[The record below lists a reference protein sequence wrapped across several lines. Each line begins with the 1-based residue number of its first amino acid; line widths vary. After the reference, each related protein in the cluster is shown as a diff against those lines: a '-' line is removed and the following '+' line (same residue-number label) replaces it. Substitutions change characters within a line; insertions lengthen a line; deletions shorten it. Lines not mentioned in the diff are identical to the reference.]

1 MFTGLVE
8 TTGAV
13 VALDPT
19 SAGGVRL
26 TARSPL
32 YRECALGDS
41 VAHNGC
47 CLTVAALDG
56 DTAAFDLLAETLRCT
71 NLGDLR
77 PGDRVNLER
86 SLLPTTRLGG
96 HFVTGHVDT
105 AGRVRRLEPR
115 GADHLLEIEAPADF
129 LRLVVPKGCVAVDG
143 VSLTVGE
150 VSPAGFT
157 LWIIPHTL
165 AATNLAARRPGDRV
179 NLESDLL
186 AKYAAKLLG
195 R

>member
-8 TTGAV
+8 TTGEILAFE
-13 VALDPT
+13 PT
-19 SAGGVRL
+19 SAGGTRL
-26 TARSPL
+26 TVRSPL
-32 YRECALGDS
+32 YRDCAPGDS

-47 CLTVAALDG
+47 CLTVAALEG

-105 AGRVRRLEPR
+105 TGAVRRLEPR
-115 GADHLLEIEAPADF
+115 GADRLLEIAAPADF
-129 LRLVVPKGCVAVDG
+129 LRLVVPKGCLAVDG
-143 VSLTVGE
+143 ISLTVGE
-150 VSPAGFT
+150 VSADALT

-165 AATNLAARRPGDRV
+165 AATNLGARRPGDRV

>member
-8 TTGAV
+8 TTGTV
-13 VALDPT
+13 VRLEPT
-19 SAGGVRL
+19 PAGGTRL
-26 TARSPL
+26 TVTSPL
-32 YRECALGDS
+32 YAGCAAGDS

-47 CLTVAALDG
+47 CLTVAGQRGEEA
-56 DTAAFDLLAETLRCT
+56 TFDLLAETLRCT

-105 AGRVRRLEPR
+105 TGVIRRLEPS
-115 GADHLLEIEAPADF
+115 GADHRLEVEASADF

-143 VSLTVGE
+143 ISLTVGDTT
-150 VSPAGFT
+150 ADRFT

>member
-8 TTGAV
+8 TMGV
-13 VALDPT
+13 VSALDPT
-19 SAGGVRL
+19 PSGGFRL
-26 TARSPL
+26 TSRSPL
-32 YRECALGDS
+32 HAGCTVGDS
-41 VAHNGC
+41 IAHNGC
-47 CLTVAALDG
+47 CLTVARLEG
-56 DTAAFDLLAETLRCT
+56 DLAAFDLLAETLRCT

-86 SLLPTTRLGG
+86 SLLPSTRLGG

-105 AGRVRRLEPR
+105 TGTVRRLDPA
-115 GADHLLEIEAPADF
+115 GADHRLEVAAPPDF
-129 LRLVVPKGCVAVDG
+129 LRLIVPKGCVAVDG
-143 VSLTVGE
+143 ISLTVGE
-150 VSPAGFT
+150 VSDSGFT

-165 AATNLAARRPGDRV
+165 AATNLAGRRPGDRV